1 MLKNILFDLD
11 GTLVNSG
18 EGIMNAL
25 RYAYNKENVAIPLD
39 EILRKFIGPPLMVS
53 FQKYSNIDP
62 QSQLAQSLLS
72 DFQDFYDTTGWQQ
85 LQLYPQIFTLLQQLQ
100 QEDYSCYV
108 TTAKPEPFAQKIIQY
123 FQLSK
128 YFQGIYGA
136 DLSEKMQKKDV
147 IAQALKHEH
156 IIDSQT
162 CVMVGDRDTDVIGAK
177 ANDVV
182 TIGVLYG
189 FGNLQELQTAGAIA
203 TIKQPLEL
211 LTRIGSK
218 HEKVL

>member
-11 GTLVNSG
+11 GTLVDSG

-25 RYAYNKENVAIPLD
+25 RYAYHKENLAIPLD
-39 EILRKFIGPPLMVS
+39 EVLRKFIGPPLMES

-62 QSQLAQSLLS
+62 QSQLAHALLV

-85 LQLYPQIFTLLQQLQ
+85 LQLYPQIVTLLQQLQ
-100 QEDYSCYV
+100 QAGYRCYV
-108 TTAKPEPFAQKIIQY
+108 TTAKPEPFAQKIIQNL
-123 FQLSK
+123 QLDK

-147 IAQALKHEH
+147 IAQALKQEQ
-156 IIDSQT
+156 ITDPKT
-162 CVMVGDRDTDVIGAK
+162 CVMIGDRDTDVLGAR
-177 ANDVV
+177 ANDVA

-189 FGNLQELQTAGAIA
+189 FGSLQELQTAGVIA
-203 TIKQPLEL
+203 TIEQPLEL
-211 LTRIGSK
+211 LKQIGDK
-218 HEKVL
+218 HEKVF